1 MQTISPGTTCSA
13 PGKVLLAGGYLILD
27 RPHTG
32 SVLALDAR
40 FYSRVELCA
49 FTDAAAGA
57 GMLIEVQSPQFRD
70 TRRYEYRPG
79 APEPLAPRLLPGASN
94 VPKPNRYVEVPLLYG
109 LTLLGELSGA
119 NFFDATVAAARAA
132 GWTQPGIVGLR
143 VTLAADNGFY
153 SQAAELQARGWPL
166 SAASLKALP
175 QMLAPRKDESGE
187 FAKTGLGSSATLV
200 TSLLGALLH
209 TFGAI
214 ALPAQGDVH
223 NTARKDASLRLLHN
237 LSQLCHCAAQG
248 KVGSGFDVST
258 ATYGSQR
265 YVRFS
270 PTLLAPLLALEP
282 GVRPPADELLRCVGA
297 VDGGSSAWD
306 HTVVPF
312 QLPPGIEVMMAD
324 VSCGANTPSMVKKVT
339 AWRKESPGAAK
350 LWEQYAS
357 ASDAVQLALQ
367 SLCSLHKKC
376 ADDATWLA
384 SVAQCG
390 QVEAS
395 AWSTT
400 GEIGSALLE
409 VRQAGLYLRRLL
421 REVSHAAQTPIE
433 PPEQTALLD
442 ATIEL
447 PGVLMAVVPG
457 AGGNDAVIALIL
469 PSDRSGDATRTR
481 ARVAAK
487 WLEWPS
493 IAPPPAPSV
502 VCELPVRESKAE
514 AVGHNGVLLEG
525 KAAAFALCRAR
536 GDATP
541 RTHPFLRIH
550 TRDELIEFA
559 KMEQRRRRA
568 IAAGIVVA
576 AVLVAAVPLIV
587 RRTR

>member
-1 MQTISPGTTCSA
+1 MQTTISPGTTCSA

-70 TRRYEYRPG
+70 TRRYEYQPG
-79 APEPLAPRLLPGASN
+79 APEPLAPRLLPGASS

-175 QMLAPRKDESGE
+175 QMLAPRKDESGD

-214 ALPAQGDVH
+214 NLPAQGDVD

-270 PTLLAPLLALEP
+270 PALLAPLLALDP

-297 VDGGSSAWD
+297 VDGGASAWD

-324 VSCGANTPSMVKKVT
+324 VSCGANTPSMVKKVI
-339 AWRKESPGAAK
+339 AWRKESPGVC
-350 LWEQYAS
+350 S
-357 ASDAVQLALQ
+357 PDA
-367 SLCSLHKKC
+367 H
-376 ADDATWLA
+376 
-384 SVAQCG
+384 
-390 QVEAS
+390 
-395 AWSTT
+395 
-400 GEIGSALLE
+400 
-409 VRQAGLYLRRLL
+409 
-421 REVSHAAQTPIE
+421 
-433 PPEQTALLD
+433 
-442 ATIEL
+442 
-447 PGVLMAVVPG
+447 
-457 AGGNDAVIALIL
+457 
-469 PSDRSGDATRTR
+469 
-481 ARVAAK
+481 
-487 WLEWPS
+487 
-493 IAPPPAPSV
+493 
-502 VCELPVRESKAE
+502 
-514 AVGHNGVLLEG
+514 
-525 KAAAFALCRAR
+525 
-536 GDATP
+536 
-541 RTHPFLRIH
+541 
-550 TRDELIEFA
+550 
-559 KMEQRRRRA
+559 
-568 IAAGIVVA
+568 
-576 AVLVAAVPLIV
+576 
-587 RRTR
+587 